1 MAQNKSMNPERSM
14 EPIPGYRLY
23 ERVGAGGYGEVWS
36 AEAPGELVKAVKF
49 VYGYL
54 NEERASRELKALNR
68 IKGVRHP
75 FILSLERIE
84 IVDGHLII
92 VTELADCSLKDRFEV
107 CHQTGQAGIPRDELL
122 SHLRDAA
129 DALDYMNEHHGLQH
143 LDVKPENLLLVGGR
157 IKVADFGLVKDM
169 EETSASMMGGLT
181 PIYAPPEVFDGR
193 PSRRSDQYSLA
204 IVYQEM
210 LTGVL
215 PFPGKTAAQLAAQH
229 LSAQPRLNNLSPE
242 DREVIAKAL
251 AKNPDD
257 RFANCRELV
266 DTLIRGKRAEGRKDA
281 PAPAAAP
288 APSLGAFGLPVP
300 GVMKTDVGSPGSTP
314 AAGMN
319 ATEIRTGG
327 PRTPGDML
335 RDADIAN
342 HTALLAAQGREAE
355 AEARLRPS
363 TAFTPSSRT
372 QTDEDLRQSLVGGVQ
387 PDRSALWSAPD
398 EEREVVDLPPLAVD
412 VSQWKPVPTFYVGLG
427 ATAGRTLQRLR
438 RKLEDRYQGQR
449 ATLFPMCFVDTDQR
463 EVMRATHGDDG
474 APLSPHETI
483 AIPLRK
489 SQDYRIE
496 SNKHLEWLSRR
507 WLYNIPRSQQT
518 EGVRP
523 LGRLAL
529 VDHGDVVR
537 RHFRAQLQSFLKAT
551 APSAGGER
559 QPVRIVVLASI
570 SGATGSGAVL
580 DVAFLLRQLLEDQK
594 ATGDVMLVLAHNTCR
609 QAAAQQL
616 AQVNAYVTLTELN
629 QCLRAGGV
637 YPGDQSL
644 KVDPRSG
651 TSAGIQTAYLFHLGN
666 ELSNEQ
672 YEAGCE
678 QMAEYLFLDA
688 GTPAGGYLAACR
700 SQPPVERDT
709 CPGEFLLRSFGLCRV
724 GFSGDDLLEKK
735 VDQLCRSVVRR
746 WLGEPKRAEGKQS
759 IRLLSPLAANSRQ
772 EAADRDAAIDARAAQ
787 MAQGSGLDNDTFLR
801 HAYQAAEKELGT
813 DALSYF
819 RKLMWGVARSRGEG
833 PYPVDQCLAALDNLF
848 GPRKVEVSVAALK
861 NAPLPMALTERIKGL
876 IVQIGGVL
884 QVNMVTLADEPSLRV
899 YGAQRIVKW
908 SAAHLKTLAEKFHE
922 MRNQVLQQMAQSEQ
936 QLLQA
941 AGIDARGRAK
951 ASKTPSHVLEGML
964 VQYAQVRLMML
975 AAEAAGQLALGA
987 QGFVTAGGDKLA
999 ELAREVKCMTAY
1011 FGKED
1016 ESDDVDQPLFES
1028 DPLAGLRQGVVES
1041 LAEQIDSL
1049 ATDLDQQVCTSVFQT
1064 NGFRRTILQGGQAR
1078 DELINLLKRDARR
1091 VLLAQVQTADIA
1103 AMVMGPQQGSGDGSP
1118 VQQLTAEARPWLE
1131 CAGGQR
1137 RMMCVVP
1144 EASQSG
1150 CNAETMNA
1158 LVGPS
1163 VFKESPALIGDTS
1176 SDLVFCFELSD
1187 IAISHAAAAIIDH
1200 RPDYADLAY
1209 RLHSRTDI
1217 VWQPLPP
1224 R

>member
-1 MAQNKSMNPERSM
+1 MAQSMSVNPQRSM

-54 NEERASRELKALNR
+54 NEERASRELKALHR

-107 CHQTGQAGIPRDELL
+107 CHQGGQSGIPRDELL

-181 PIYAPPEVFDGR
+181 PLYAPPEVFDGR

-242 DREVIAKAL
+242 DKEVIAKAL

-257 RFANCRELV
+257 RFANCREMV
-266 DTLIRGKRAEGRKDA
+266 DSLIRGRGAVRPDA
-281 PAPAAAP
+281 PAPAANTP
-288 APSLGAFGLPVP
+288 PSIGAFALPIP
-300 GVMKTDVGSPGSTP
+300 GVMKTEVGAPGI
-314 AAGMN
+314 AGAGVH
-319 ATEIRTGG
+319 ATEVPPGAA
-327 PRTPGDML
+327 PRTPAEML
-335 RDADIAN
+335 RDAEIASQ
-342 HTALLAAQGREAE
+342 TAVLAGQGREAE
-355 AEARLRPS
+355 AEAQLRQSVVFNPV
-363 TAFTPSSRT
+363 TRT
-372 QTDEDLRQSLVGGVQ
+372 QTESDVRQSMVGGFE
-387 PDRSALWSAPD
+387 PDRSAAWSTPD
-398 EEREVVDLPPLAVD
+398 SQREVADLPPLEVD
-412 VSQWKPVPTFYVGLG
+412 LSQWKPVPTLFVGLG
-427 ATAGRTLQRLR
+427 GTAGRTLQRLR
-438 RKLEDRYQGQR
+438 RKLEDRFQAQR
-449 ATLFPMCFVDTDQR
+449 ATLFPMCLLDTDAR
-463 EVMRATHGDDG
+463 DVMRATHGDDG
-474 APLSPHETI
+474 APLSAQETVT
-483 AIPLRK
+483 IPLRK
-489 SQDYRIE
+489 SQDYRVE

-529 VDHGDVVR
+529 VDHGDMVR
-537 RHFRAQLQSFLKAT
+537 RHLRSVLHSFLKALST
-551 APSAGGER
+551 AGGGG
-559 QPVRIVVLASI
+559 QPPEVRIVVLASI
-570 SGATGSGAVL
+570 SGATGSGTVL

-594 ATGDVMLVLAHNTCR
+594 GSGEVMLVLAHNTCR

-651 TSAGIQTAYLFHLGN
+651 SAAGIQTAYLVHLGN
-666 ELSNEQ
+666 ELSSEQ
-672 YEAGCE
+672 YDNGCE
-678 QMAEYLFLDA
+678 QLAEYLFVDA
-688 GTPAGGYLAACR
+688 ATPAGGYLHACR
-700 SQPPVERDT
+700 SQPTQERDT
-709 CPGEFLLRSFGLCRV
+709 CHGEFHLRSFGLCRV
-724 GFSGDDLLEKK
+724 GFTADEMLDKK
-735 VDQLCRSVVRR
+735 VEQLCRSVVRR

-759 IRLLSPLAANSRQ
+759 IRLLSPLAASPKH
-772 EAADRDAAIDARAAQ
+772 EAAERDAAIDARAAQ
-787 MAQGSGLDNDTFLR
+787 VAQGSGLDSDTFLR

-861 NAPLPMALTERIKGL
+861 AAPLPVALNERIKGL

-884 QVNMVTLADEPSLRV
+884 QVNMVTLADDAALRV

-908 SAAHLKTLAEKFHE
+908 NAAHLKNLAEKFHE
-922 MRNQVLQQMAQSEQ
+922 MRNQVLQQMAQTEQ
-936 QLLQA
+936 QILQA
-941 AGIDARGRAK
+941 AGLDSRGRAR

-964 VQYAQVRLMML
+964 VQFAQIRLMQL
-975 AAEAAGQLALGA
+975 AAESAGQLAMGV

-1011 FGKED
+1011 FGRED
-1016 ESDDVDQPLFES
+1016 ENEDLDSLAPGD
-1028 DPLAGLRQGVVES
+1028 DPLAGMRQGVVQS
-1041 LAEQIDSL
+1041 LAEQIESL
-1049 ATDLDQQVCTSVFQT
+1049 ATGLDQQICSSIFQT
-1064 NGFRRTILQGGQAR
+1064 NGFRRTVLQGGQAR
-1078 DELINLLKRDARR
+1078 DELINFLKREARR
-1091 VLLAQVQTADIA
+1091 LLLAQVQTADIA
-1103 AMVMGPQQGSGDGSP
+1103 AMIMGPQHGSGQGSP
-1118 VQQLTAEARPWLE
+1118 VQLLTSQVRPILE

-1137 RMMCVVP
+1137 RMLCVVP
-1144 EASQSG
+1144 QASLSG
-1150 CNAETMNA
+1150 CDGRTMQT
-1158 LVGPS
+1158 LIGPS
-1163 VFKESPALIGDTS
+1163 VFGEAPAVVGDTS
-1176 SDLVFCFELSD
+1176 GDLVFCFELSD
-1187 IAISHAAAAIIDH
+1187 VPVSHAAAAIIDH
-1200 RPDYADLAY
+1200 RPDNADLAY
-1209 RLHSRTDI
+1209 RLHARSDI

>member
-1 MAQNKSMNPERSM
+1 MAQSMSVNPERSM

-54 NEERASRELKALNR
+54 NEERASRELKALHR

-84 IVDGHLII
+84 IIDGHLII

-107 CHQTGQAGIPRDELL
+107 CHQAGQPGIPRDELL

-181 PIYAPPEVFDGR
+181 PLYAPPEVFDGR

-251 AKNPDD
+251 AKNPEE
-257 RFANCRELV
+257 RFTNCREMV
-266 DTLIRGKRAEGRKDA
+266 DSLIRGGRPDTRKDA
-281 PAPAAAP
+281 SALTPSPAPTT
-288 APSLGAFGLPVP
+288 GAFALPVP
-300 GVMKTDVGSPGSTP
+300 GVMKTEVGAPGS
-314 AAGMN
+314 AAVSGIG
-319 ATEIRTGG
+319 ATEVRPGA
-327 PRTPGDML
+327 PRTPSDML
-335 RDADIAN
+335 RDVEIASQ
-342 HTALLAAQGREAE
+342 TAILASQGRDAE
-355 AEARLRPS
+355 AEAKLRQSVPYS
-363 TAFTPSSRT
+363 PPSRT
-372 QTDEDLRQSLVGGVQ
+372 RTDDDVRQSLVGGVQ
-387 PDRSALWSAPD
+387 PDPSALWSAPD
-398 EEREVVDLPPLAVD
+398 QQREVVDLPPLEVD
-412 VSQWKPVPTFYVGLG
+412 LSQWKPVPTLYVGLG
-427 ATAGRTLQRLR
+427 GTAGRTLQRLR
-438 RKLEDRYQGQR
+438 RKLEDRFQGQR
-449 ATLFPMCFVDTDQR
+449 ATLFPMCFLDTDQR
-463 EVMRATHGDDG
+463 DVMRTTHGDDG
-474 APLSPHETI
+474 APLSAQETI
-483 AIPLRK
+483 SIPLRK

-529 VDHGDVVR
+529 VDHGDTVR
-537 RHFRAQLQSFLKAT
+537 RHLRAQLQSLLKST
-551 APSAGGER
+551 AAVAGGTPQEIR
-559 QPVRIVVLASI
+559 LVVLASI

-580 DVAFLLRQLLEDQK
+580 DVAFLLRQLLDDQK
-594 ATGDVMLVLAHNTCR
+594 AAGEIVLVLAHNTCR

-616 AQVNAYVTLTELN
+616 AQVNAYVTLAELN

-651 TSAGIQTAYLFHLGN
+651 TSAGIQTAYFVHFGN

-672 YEAGCE
+672 YDAGCE
-678 QMAEYLFLDA
+678 LLAEYLYMDA
-688 GTPAGGYLAACR
+688 GTPAGGYLHACR
-700 SQPPVERDT
+700 KQPPQERDT
-709 CPGEFLLRSFGLCRV
+709 CRGEFLLRSFGLCRV
-724 GFSGDDLLEKK
+724 GFSADDLLDKK

-746 WLGEPKRAEGKQS
+746 WLGEPKRVEGKQS
-759 IRLLSPLAANSRQ
+759 IRLLSPLAAGPKQ
-772 EAADRDAAIDARAAQ
+772 EAAERDATIDARAGQ
-787 MAQGSGLDNDTFLR
+787 MAQGSGLDSDTFLR

-861 NAPLPMALTERIKGL
+861 AAPLPVALNERIKGL

-884 QVNMVTLADEPSLRV
+884 QVNMVTLADDPTLRV

-908 SAAHLKTLAEKFHE
+908 TAVHLKTLAEKFHE
-922 MRNQVLQQMAQSEQ
+922 MRNQVLQQMAQMEQ

-941 AGIDARGRAK
+941 AGLDARGRAK
-951 ASKTPSHVLEGML
+951 AAKTPSHVLEGML
-964 VQYAQVRLMML
+964 VQYAQIRLMQL
-975 AAEAAGQLALGA
+975 ATESAGQLAMGA

-1011 FGKED
+1011 FGQDD
-1016 ESDDVDQPLFES
+1016 ESDDFDQPLFGD
-1028 DPLAGLRQGVVES
+1028 DPLAGLRQGVVQS
-1041 LAEQIDSL
+1041 LAEQIESL
-1049 ATDLDQQVCTSVFQT
+1049 AAGMDQQICTSIFQA

-1078 DELINLLKRDARR
+1078 DELINVLKREARR
-1091 VLLAQVQTADIA
+1091 LLLAQVQTADIA
-1103 AMVMGPQQGSGDGSP
+1103 AMVMGPQKGTESP
-1118 VQQLTAEARPWLE
+1118 VHQLTLQARPWLE
-1131 CAGGQR
+1131 RAGGQR
-1137 RMMCVVP
+1137 RMVCVVP
-1144 EASQSG
+1144 QASQSG
-1150 CNAETMNA
+1150 CDAETMKT

-1163 VFKESPALIGDTS
+1163 VFGESPAVVGDAS
-1176 SDLVFCFELSD
+1176 GDLVFCFELSD
-1187 IAISHAAAAIIDH
+1187 VPISHAAAAIIDH

-1209 RLHSRTDI
+1209 RLHARSDI